1 LEGVLPTRLKFIKA
15 DTEQIVSRF
24 YRACIGWIRYKPLL
38 LYITMPESY
47 EEKIAEMRSRL
58 RETLPKICLYFGCP
72 DFMKIM
78 DELDKYH
85 KNVRRYC
92 REFAEAQSVW
102 AGIMEHFERD
112 I

>member
-1 LEGVLPTRLKFIKA
+1 LEGVLPTRLKFIRA

-47 EEKIAEMRSRL
+47 EENIAAMRSQL
-58 RETLPKICLYFGCP
+58 RETLPKICLYFGRP
-72 DFMKIM
+72 DFMKII
-78 DELDKYH
+78 DELERYH
-85 KNVRRYC
+85 NNVRRYY
-92 REFAEAQSVW
+92 REFMEAQRVW
-102 AGIMEHFERD
+102 AGIMEHFVRD